1 MRKRGF
7 LLPVIL
13 FLAGATALAQPSK
26 VALTAPADNAN
37 SVALA
42 PTFGWSPATDAIT
55 YELQIARRSNMK
67 QKEVDVTGVT
77 GTSYT
82 LSGELDESTT
92 YYWRVRAIGDANGPW
107 SDVWSFTTGLLPGAT
122 ALSSPANQETGVA
135 LQPELVWQDANGATS
150 YEVELSAASDFSSMV
165 YSQSGIAGT
174 TLTVPMVLDNET
186 RYYWHVKSSNGV
198 GEGPVSGTN
207 WFETIVSAPDQV
219 LLSAPA
225 DGATGIGT
233 TPTFSWASTTGAD
246 SYGLEVSTS
255 SGFATLLLQVD
266 GITATS
272 YNTPTP
278 FPNGTVLFWR
288 VRASNVAG
296 DGPDSSIR
304 EFSTVAGGPTQ
315 VQLVSPANESV
326 DVVTSPTLVWG
337 AVQDAA
343 TYRVQVSTMPDLSS
357 QLIYDTAVGGT
368 QFDGRASRSQ
378 QDLLLA
384 CPRVKCRLR
393 ELVGCLPFCNDHGT
407 ARASD
412 ARCAGGQCGG
422 SAAGTNVDL
431 DGAIRAETY
440 NLQVGLNPD
449 FSVILLSETG
459 LTSTGRTLEGLDP
472 LTEYYWRVQ
481 GENSLG
487 VGPWSSGRKFTTR
500 MLVAPAEPV
509 LIYPP
514 DAAAGVSMTPV
525 LAWNETEGAD
535 SYKLELSTSPPD
547 EFENFPTVITA
558 VVVTQPFFQSPA
570 LSPGQEHYWRVEARN
585 EEGSTP
591 SQVWRFRTTVATS
604 SESDELPATFGLHQ
618 NYPNPFNPSTKI
630 RYDVPETADVR
641 LTVFDALGRPVET
654 LGTWHRAPGTY
665 SVRWDARDAPSGV
678 YFVRME
684 AGSYVA
690 TRRMLLVR

>member
-26 VALTAPADNAN
+26 VALTAPADNAS

-67 QKEVDVTGVT
+67 QKEVDVTGIT

-82 LSGELDESTT
+82 LAGELDESTT

-174 TLTVPMVLDNET
+174 TLTLPMVLDNET

-368 QFDGRASRSQ
+368 QFAAGPLDLNKTYYWRVRAS
-378 QDLLLA
+378 
-384 CPRVKCRLR
+384 
-393 ELVGCLPFCNDHGT
+393 N
-407 ARASD
+407 
-412 ARCAGGQCGG
+412 AGSENW
-422 SAAGTNVDL
+422 SAAFRFVTTTGLPGQVTLDAPADSAVDQPL
-431 DGAIRAETY
+431 GPTLTWTAPLRAETY

-481 GENSLG
+481 GQNSLG

-654 LGTWHRAPGTY
+654 LGTWHRAP
-665 SVRWDARDAPSGV
+665 
-678 YFVRME
+678 
-684 AGSYVA
+684 
-690 TRRMLLVR
+690 